1 MDNDISNEFAVSM
14 QLLALSIKF
23 KTSQW
28 NQKRLSRARRTH
40 PSIFLCLPVILS
52 SCTLVTLAMTSG
64 SPTAAGRPQIP
75 SYRSQITECRY
86 SGKPDVSVVLASINH
101 VFREE
106 FLSNLKNCL
115 DPRGFRWA
123 AMI

>member
-1 MDNDISNEFAVSM
+1 M
-14 QLLALSIKF
+14 
-23 KTSQW
+23 
-28 NQKRLSRARRTH
+28 
-40 PSIFLCLPVILS
+40 
-52 SCTLVTLAMTSG
+52 MTGPHSV
-64 SPTAAGRPQIP
+64 ANRPQIP

-86 SGKPDVSVVLASINH
+86 SGKPDVSVVLASMNH
-101 VFREE
+101 VPREE